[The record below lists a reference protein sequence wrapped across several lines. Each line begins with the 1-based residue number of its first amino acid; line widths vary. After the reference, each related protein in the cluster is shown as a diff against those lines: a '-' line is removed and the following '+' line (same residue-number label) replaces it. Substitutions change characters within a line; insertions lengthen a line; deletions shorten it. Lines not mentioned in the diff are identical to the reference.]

1 MREILFRGKSKDNG
15 AWVYGSYISP
25 PDTAFIVGW
34 NTKKSEMTYD
44 AVIPETVG
52 QYTGLKDENSVKIF
66 ERDIVRDKD
75 GNKDGPCDEADYH
88 EYWAAV
94 RYEVFYDIEDG
105 SFRSRADVDKQKG
118 KTKGKRKS
126 ENYTDRGLTSY
137 GIKIDRLI
145 IIGNIH
151 DNPELLQME
160 KNKERSKKDDRQ
172 RKN

>member
-1 MREILFRGKSKDNG
+1 MREILFRGKSCDG
-15 AWVYGSYISP
+15 EWMYGDLLSYFSLGYR
-25 PDTAFIVGW
+25 TAAIQEIVV
-34 NTKKSEMTYD
+34 D
-44 AVIPETVG
+44 PETVG
-52 QYTGLKDENSVKIF
+52 QYTGLKDKKGVKIF
-66 ERDIVRDKD
+66 EGDIVRDKD

-105 SFRSRADVDKQKG
+105 SFRLRADIDKQKG

-145 IIGNIH
+145 VIGNIH
-151 DNPELLQME
+151 DNPELLNGE
-160 KNKERSKKDDRQ
+160 KNKERSKKDDKQ
-172 RKN
+172 RRI